1 MRLLSVVLPTY
12 NESKNIPILIER
24 LTKVLAKI
32 DYEILVVDD
41 NSPDKTYEIVDQI
54 ASKNPRVRCIRRIHE
69 RGLSSAV
76 MTGMAS
82 SSAKFYAVMDADLQ
96 HDEAILPGLLKAV
109 NEEGF
114 DLAVGS
120 RAAEDGSFGEFSR
133 LRRFISWTATRLAKM
148 LLPGDVKDPL
158 SGFVMVSREVFQQ
171 AEEKIN
177 PLGFKILLE
186 FLGRVPGLKV
196 KEVGYTF
203 RNRVHGETKLSGS
216 VIRNYIVALMDLR
229 FGHLVSPIFIL
240 YCLVGASGIL
250 VYFLTIA
257 IGDWLGMPRIRD
269 MGPPPFHS
277 VPASWLLGFALS
289 VTNNYVW
296 NNYITFYERRHK
308 SLRLLTGII
317 TFFLISLVGLLIQT
331 SVSYLLASTGLLASN
346 AGSGIN
352 RGIGIIVAVI
362 TNYYLNLN
370 FTWRKQRR

>member
-1 MRLLSVVLPTY
+1 MRLLTVVLPTY

-41 NSPDKTYEIVDQI
+41 NSPDRTYEVVDQI
-54 ASKNPRVRCIRRIHE
+54 GAKNPRVRCIRRIHE

-82 SSAKFYAVMDADLQ
+82 SSAKYYAVMDADLQ

-109 NEEGF
+109 NQEGF

-133 LRRFISWTATRLAKM
+133 LRRFISWTATMLAKM
-148 LLPGDVKDPL
+148 LLPVNVKDPM
-158 SGFVMVSREVFQQ
+158 SGYFMVSREVFQQ

-186 FLGRVPGLKV
+186 FLGRVPGLRV

-240 YCLVGASGIL
+240 YCLVGASGII
-250 VYFLTIA
+250 VYMLTVA
-257 IGDWLGMPRIRD
+257 LGDALGMPLIRD
-269 MGPPPFHS
+269 VWPAPFNALPS
-277 VPASWLLGFALS
+277 SWLLGFGLS

-296 NNYITFYERRHK
+296 NNYITFHERRHK
-308 SLRLLTGII
+308 SLALVSGFA
-317 TFFLISLVGLLIQT
+317 TFFLISLIGLLIQT
-331 SVSYLLASTGLLASN
+331 SVSYLLAATGLFAAH

-352 RGIGIIVAVI
+352 RAIGITVAVI

-370 FTWRKQRR
+370 FTWRKNRR